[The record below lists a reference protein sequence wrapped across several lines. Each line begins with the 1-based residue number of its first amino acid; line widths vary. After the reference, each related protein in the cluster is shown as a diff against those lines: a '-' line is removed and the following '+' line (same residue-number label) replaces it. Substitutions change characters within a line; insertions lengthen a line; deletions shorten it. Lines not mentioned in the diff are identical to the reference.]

1 MAKEPA
7 GPRGHAG
14 SEDWESR
21 LNALTEHLLG
31 LESELQQIHDGLR
44 QLRSDVKHRG
54 EADRQVPLSS
64 PSEPTRQLP
73 PPPSPDLTKP
83 TPPVEYLPPVAI
95 PPASPPPPV
104 SPVPPTTLPPVS
116 QAPAILVPSVED
128 APAATPPTTP
138 AAPVSHAAPTTVRPA
153 QATPPPAVS
162 APGRRGPSTPA
173 EREVLSARS
182 GKSAAPAEPHA
193 AGGISNLE
201 AKIGGAWLSR
211 AAALFMLLGA
221 AWFFKYAVDQ
231 HWISPWMRVSVG
243 WAASALLLAL
253 GERTSRRQMPW
264 FAASVTGAGL
274 GLAYIASYS
283 ASPQFYGLLS
293 LTASYAVFSV
303 ITVLGLL
310 QAVRLAQLAIA
321 IFALVGGYM
330 TLVLLPSPHPTAAGL
345 LGYLIALNV
354 GALGAGQLRSW
365 PVLRYLTWPASA
377 ILIGMYLGTT
387 HRPGTELGVCLSLLP
402 ALFVMFQLDVFFWRL
417 RRPDVSPHFAS
428 LLSGLNCAGILLAVW
443 ATVSRDQVD
452 HIVGT
457 AFFAVAAFQVIL
469 ARVLWILS
477 STDGNRHLS
486 ISFYGQASTAAAL
499 GFPIAFDRSA
509 IVLGWSAQAL
519 TIAWLVRHVRSIV
532 LRAKVPVL
540 LAAAIVYIVYFFDQP
555 YMLEGR
561 AAAGFH
567 FVTRMW
573 LAGAIALAGGVTAW
587 LFGRWYAQSTWWLER
602 SLGEVCAAL
611 ATISGVIAG
620 ATLLS
625 PTPQALQWVC
635 VTMAGG
641 LCLGLLSYSA
651 KVLRLPAL
659 MAMALIAAAVLI
671 VHDMSLDFGAVFQ
684 GQPWK
689 VGPVD
694 CGDLLPVGLVLSA
707 LAFWNAW
714 LLRHAATTRYLPA
727 DPAEWLA
734 AAATAATCLVLWHQF
749 GDDSPAYAVIAGTLA
764 ALVLTGVAWRWTP
777 PAFGIWSAVT
787 WSIAAIYWICIA
799 TIGQRS
805 DASGHVSGAWVSV
818 PPFANATFFSALGLI
833 AAAWLITRRLKTSA
847 ALLERGQVLLRSVPA
862 VLTAYIVIHAVSY
875 EVDRWFQISGA
886 SWFARPEYIES
897 VTLTALWAAFALVYI
912 GSGLR
917 VSLRSL
923 GTFGLV
929 VLSVAAVKLLA
940 WDTIILRTAEEHGNP
955 WFWTTMVPLANPTF
969 LAALLIGAAAWVARI
984 ALQRATTW
992 TLEAREH
999 TRALLLLIPAYIL
1012 LHVFSF
1018 EVDRWFQIHGA
1029 SQFASPDYV
1038 ESTTL
1043 TAVWAAFALL
1053 YLLVS
1058 LRSARQPLWWLS
1070 LVIATVSTVKLV
1082 AADTLMRRFG
1092 EGSASL
1098 ETWATLPAFV
1108 NPTLACFVL
1117 LAIIAFTTMATLRR
1131 LAWVGPEQRQTLESF
1146 LPVVAA
1152 YLLIHVLSFE
1162 VDRWFQAGGSARF
1175 DDPAHAERVA
1185 LSVLWACCALTC
1197 VVSGLTF
1204 SIRPLRLFGL
1214 LVFAI
1219 TAGKVLLRD
1228 MANVL
1233 PVYRA
1238 LSAFGLGVLALGGSY
1253 AYQRVRRRTSS
1264 VEGARGM
1271 SGSDQPPSA
1280 S

>member
-7 GPRGHAG
+7 EPSGHAG
-14 SEDWESR
+14 SDSWESR
-21 LNALTEHLLG
+21 LDSLTEHLLE
-31 LESELQQIHDGLR
+31 LESELQQIHEDLR
-44 QLRSDVKHRG
+44 QLHSDVKRQG
-54 EADRQVPLSS
+54 EIDLGASLSS
-64 PSEPTRQLP
+64 PAEPTVP
-73 PPPSPDLTKP
+73 PPLSADMAELTTPAEDSSPEAMPQVP
-83 TPPVEYLPPVAI
+83 TPPPVEPIQPTTPTPVSPAPADRVPSIEDTLLAPALPALPVDSVPPVA
-95 PPASPPPPV
+95 PP
-104 SPVPPTTLPPVS
+104 TLPPAGV
-116 QAPAILVPSVED
+116 
-128 APAATPPTTP
+128 TPPTM
-138 AAPVSHAAPTTVRPA
+138 
-153 QATPPPAVS
+153 
-162 APGRRGPSTPA
+162 PGRGTRGPATPA
-173 EREVLSARS
+173 EREILAAKS
-182 GKSAAPAEPHA
+182 GKSPDAAQASA
-193 AGGISNLE
+193 LGSISNLE

-211 AAALFMLLGA
+211 VGALFLLIGA
-221 AWFFKYAVDQ
+221 AWFFKYAIDQ
-231 HWISPWMRVSVG
+231 HWISPWLRVSLG
-243 WAASALLLAL
+243 WAASVVLIAL

-274 GLAYIASYS
+274 GLGYIASYS

-303 ITVLGLL
+303 VTLLGLL

-354 GALGAGQLRSW
+354 GALGAGQLRCW
-365 PVLRYLTWPASA
+365 PILRYLTWPASA
-377 ILIGMYLGTT
+377 TLIAIYLGMT
-387 HRPGTELGVCLSLLP
+387 HTPGTELGVCLSLLP
-402 ALFVMFQLDVFFWRL
+402 VLFVMFQLDVFSWRL
-417 RRPDVSPHFAS
+417 RKPEASPHFAS
-428 LLSGLNCAGILLAVW
+428 LLSGLNCAGILLAIW
-443 ATVSRDQVD
+443 ASVSAEQVD

-469 ARVLWILS
+469 ARALWVLS

-499 GFPIAFDRSA
+499 GFPVAFDRSA

-519 TIAWLVRHVRSIV
+519 TIAWLVRHVRSVV
-532 LRAKVPVL
+532 LRAKVPAL
-540 LAAAIVYIVYFFDQP
+540 LAAAIIYIVYFFDQS
-555 YMLEGR
+555 YMLEG
-561 AAAGFH
+561 AAVMGLH
-567 FVTRMW
+567 LVTRMW
-573 LAGAIALAGGVTAW
+573 LAGAIALAGAATAW
-587 LFGRWYAQSTWWLER
+587 LFGRWYKQSSWWLER
-602 SLGEVCAAL
+602 SLGEVCVVLAAI
-611 ATISGVIAG
+611 AGVIAG
-620 ATLLS
+620 ATVLS
-625 PTPQALQWVC
+625 PTPQALQWVW
-635 VTMAGG
+635 VTMAGA
-641 LCLGLLSYSA
+641 LCLGLLSYPAS
-651 KVLRLPAL
+651 VLRLPAL
-659 MAMALIAAAVLI
+659 MAMTLAAAAALII
-671 VHDMSLDFGAVFQ
+671 HDMSLYSGAVFQ

-689 VGPVD
+689 LGLVD
-694 CGDLLPVGLVLSA
+694 CGPLLPVGLALTV

-714 LLRHAATTRYLPA
+714 LLRHAATMRHLPA

-734 AAATAATCLVLWHQF
+734 AFATVGTCLVLCHQF

-764 ALVLTGVAWRWTP
+764 ALALTGVAWRWTP
-777 PAFGIWSAVT
+777 PAFAIWSAVT
-787 WSIAAIYWICIA
+787 WSVAAIYWICIA

-805 DASGHVSGAWVSV
+805 DAAHHVSAAWVSV
-818 PPFANATFFSALGLI
+818 APFANATFCSALGLI
-833 AAAWLITRRLKTSA
+833 AAAWFITRRLKASA
-847 ALLERGQVLLRSVPA
+847 QLQGRDLRLLRSVPA
-862 VLTAYIVIHAVSY
+862 VLAAYIVIHAVSY

-886 SWFARPEYIES
+886 AWFSRPDYIES
-897 VTLTALWAAFALVYI
+897 VTLTALWAAFALVYMI
-912 GSGLR
+912 GGLR

-929 VLSVAAVKLLA
+929 VLTVAAIKLLA
-940 WDTIILRTAEEHGNP
+940 WDTVILRTGEEPGNP

-969 LAALLIGAAAWVARI
+969 AAALLIAVAAWVAWI
-984 ALQRATTW
+984 ALGRATTW
-992 TLEAREH
+992 TDEGREH
-999 TRALLLLIPAYIL
+999 ARALLLLIPAYIL

-1029 SQFASPDYV
+1029 SQFTNPDYV

-1043 TAVWAAFALL
+1043 TAIWAAFALA

-1058 LRSARQPLWWLS
+1058 LRFTLQPLWWLS
-1070 LVIATVSTVKLV
+1070 LAIATAGTVKLV

-1098 ETWATLPAFV
+1098 DAWATLPAFL
-1108 NPTLACFVL
+1108 NPTLACVVL
-1117 LAIIAFTTMATLRR
+1117 LAIIAFTAMATLRR
-1131 LAWVGPEQRQTLESF
+1131 LAWVGTELRQTLEPF
-1146 LPVVAA
+1146 LPVAAA

-1204 SIRPLRLFGL
+1204 RIRPLRLFGL

-1253 AYQRVRRRTSS
+1253 AYQRVRRLTATAAGEQRLT
-1264 VEGARGM
+1264 R
-1271 SGSDQPPSA
+1271 
-1280 S
+1280 